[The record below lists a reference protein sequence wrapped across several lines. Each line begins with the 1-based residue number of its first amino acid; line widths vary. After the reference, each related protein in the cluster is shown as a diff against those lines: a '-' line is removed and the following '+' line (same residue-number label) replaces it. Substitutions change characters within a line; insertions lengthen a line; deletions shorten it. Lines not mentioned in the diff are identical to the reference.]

1 MLPLILLLCCY
12 TELVKLNYE
21 PKWQVL
27 CYSTAFELQVVTQG
41 TVGSPSNCL
50 QESPEALDAALEL
63 FWGPNKYYNI
73 SQEDIM
79 GHLLLVRSRFNQGHM
94 LDYNLSIGKD
104 LNTYFALTKLVK
116 SY

>member
-27 CYSTAFELQVVTQG
+27 CYSTAFKLQVVTQG

-50 QESPEALDAALEL
+50 QESSEALDAALEL
-63 FWGPNKYYNI
+63 FWGPTNTWGLGKYYNI

-79 GHLLLVRSRFNQGHM
+79 GHLSLVKSRFNQGHM
-94 LDYNLSIGKD
+94 LDNNLSVGKD
-104 LNTYFALTKLVK
+104 
-116 SY
+116 